1 MYRTALKHEV
11 SASEM
16 QYLRDQGLTNKA
28 IAERLEISPATVC
41 RYLQPKSTR
50 LTNADKQALVEMYKN
65 GKSVKDIAKLYEKSA
80 VTIYHV
86 LNDAGIKQEKKAQT
100 EKDGMGRHD
109 EIELIP
115 EDVEPN
121 GKLIFDRVSVFSG
134 RLGEYHIDNEKTVVI
149 LPPLPY
155 QLNKDEVRYL
165 VRDLMTIWQEL

>member
-1 MYRTALKHEV
+1 MYRAALKHEI

-41 RYLQPKSTR
+41 RYLPPKSAR
-50 LTNADKQALVEMYKN
+50 LTNADKQAIVEMYKN
-65 GKSVKDIAKLYEKSA
+65 GKSVKEIAESYEKSA
-80 VTIYHV
+80 VTIYHI
-86 LNDAGIKQEKKAQT
+86 LNDAGIKREKKLKPKKMCQ
-100 EKDGMGRHD
+100 HD

-121 GKLIFDRVSVFSG
+121 GRFIFDHICVFSL
-134 RLGEYHIDNEKTVVI
+134 RLGEYHVDKEKTVVI

-155 QLNKDEVRYL
+155 QLSKDEVGYL
-165 VRDLMTIWQEL
+165 IRDLMTIWQEV